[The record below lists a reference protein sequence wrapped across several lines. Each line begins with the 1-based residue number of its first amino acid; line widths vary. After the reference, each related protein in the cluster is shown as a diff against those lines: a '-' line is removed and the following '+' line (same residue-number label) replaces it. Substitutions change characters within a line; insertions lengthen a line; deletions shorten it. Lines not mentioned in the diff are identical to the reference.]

1 MADFDKKPNPLASF
15 FRQPKIYISLPSK
28 GEFYPLGALEK
39 TDNGEYPVY
48 AMTARDELIFKTPDA
63 LMNGAATTE
72 VIKSCIP
79 NIKDPWKMPS
89 IDMDAVLCAI
99 RIATSGIEMDMQVVC
114 PECKSENDRTVD
126 LRQLLDNFNKL
137 QFSKRVEVDSEMV
150 INLKP
155 MTYEQ
160 MTKTAMKTFEHQRIF
175 QLANDENI
183 PESDKVRMFQESF
196 VKLTDITFDV
206 VANCVESIE
215 SVHGNTSDPEHI
227 REFLKNTD
235 KNVFS
240 KINNT
245 ITSTDE
251 KSTVPTLDTS
261 CDQCGHPFKIEL
273 TLDQAD
279 FFGNGFRR

>member
-1 MADFDKKPNPLASF
+1 MSNIEKKPNPLSSF
-15 FRQPKIYISLPSK
+15 FRQPKIYMSLPSK
-28 GEFYPLGALEK
+28 GDFYPESALEK
-39 TDNGEYPVY
+39 TENGEYPVY

-79 NIKDPWKMPS
+79 NIKDPWQMPS
-89 IDMDAVLCAI
+89 IDVDAVLCAI
-99 RIATSGIEMDMQVVC
+99 RMATSGVEMDMTVAC
-114 PECKSENDRTVD
+114 PACKEENDRSVD

-137 QFSKRVEVDSEMV
+137 EFSKKIEIDSDMI

-155 MTYEQ
+155 MTYDQ

-175 QLANDENI
+175 QIANSDEI
-183 PESDKVRMFQESF
+183 SESDKVRMFQESF

-215 SVHGNTSDPEHI
+215 STAGNTSDPDHI

-245 ITSTDE
+245 ITSSND
-251 KSTVPTLDTS
+251 KSSVPTLDTS
-261 CDQCGHPFKIEL
+261 CDKCGNNFKIEL

-279 FFGNGFRR
+279 FFGNGFRP